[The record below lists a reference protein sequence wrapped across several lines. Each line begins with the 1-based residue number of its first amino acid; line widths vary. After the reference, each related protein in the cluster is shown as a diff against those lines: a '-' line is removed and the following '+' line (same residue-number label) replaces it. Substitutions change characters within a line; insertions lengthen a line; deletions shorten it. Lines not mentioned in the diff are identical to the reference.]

1 MSLFHFGKKIIEKKK
16 EKEADKNLLAFEK
29 REKVHPLILFFTIVN
44 RNQSTYYTK
53 AYSEAGASMSI
64 VLYSHSQPPQ
74 EIANMLGPD
83 NLKKEI
89 VITVAREED
98 ISKLKTIAENRFKIS
113 NVAKGIAFA
122 CPIDSVSGITAYK
135 FLADQNRDVRVIKNE
150 QWIWINISY
159 R

>member
-1 MSLFHFGKKIIEKKK
+1 MGLFKFGKKKLEKKK
-16 EKEADKNLLAFEK
+16 EINNDLPAFEK

-53 AYSEAGASMSI
+53 AYADAGASMSI

-98 ISKLKTIAENRFKIS
+98 MEKLKTIASNRFKIS
-113 NVAKGIAFA
+113 SVAKGIAFA

-150 QWIWINISY
+150 Q
-159 R
+159 

>member
-1 MSLFHFGKKIIEKKK
+1 MGLFKFGKKKLEKKK
-16 EKEADKNLLAFEK
+16 EINNDLPAFEK
-29 REKVHPLILFFTIVN
+29 REKVHSLILFFTIVN

-53 AYSEAGASMSI
+53 AYADAGASMSI

-98 ISKLKTIAENRFKIS
+98 MEKLKTIASNRFKIS
-113 NVAKGIAFA
+113 SVAKGIAFA

-150 QWIWINISY
+150 Q
-159 R
+159 